1 MKNYAYLVYVDPL
14 ANSNKYYE
22 IKENDNGSLDVTYGR
37 VGGRASFH
45 HYSSYEKSFYS
56 LVQAKESKGYTD
68 VTALH
73 STIDVTQKTSDL
85 SFKPIEHE
93 KVNELIEMLAKSA
106 REFVQRNYTIKAN
119 EITEKMV
126 KEAQHDLDELI
137 DLVNSSPNLTLWRF
151 NEKLV
156 QIFTDIPRKMKT
168 VDDYTAKQSSDFRA
182 IIDREQDMIDNIRGQ
197 IIKPQI
203 QQSANKDE
211 TLLEAYGMTVRPVTY
226 KEEDEITSHLG
237 KDYDGRDV
245 ESRYVRAFKVEN
257 EQTRKAYED
266 FKASNGIRQRDCR
279 LFYHGSKVENW
290 LSIMKQGLSLNP
302 NASVTGKMFGNGLYF
317 APDSRKS
324 LNYMDTKG
332 AHWNNGQRDT
342 GYVAVYSVALG
353 KCYMPTT
360 SLGSSFN
367 KNSLP
372 NGCLSVYAEKNRV
385 GLRNDEYVVYDQAQ
399 CTIKYLME
407 ISARTRE
414 MDFSLNRK
422 ALINT
427 MHEGVDSLIK
437 IPNGVRAEIKLENF
451 DFDKETWGSVILRNL
466 EMCRIDASRIY
477 MDYNAKQDTYS
488 FTVEQSNG
496 EILELHPTELGAFTK
511 DDARFTLREMK
522 KVFAKSEDEW
532 KEIMRTAEKTLTGRK
547 VEVDKK
553 DETEKNRQQI
563 GR

>member
-1 MKNYAYLVYVDPL
+1 
-14 ANSNKYYE
+14 
-22 IKENDNGSLDVTYGR
+22 
-37 VGGRASFH
+37 
-45 HYSSYEKSFYS
+45 
-56 LVQAKESKGYTD
+56 
-68 VTALH
+68 
-73 STIDVTQKTSDL
+73 
-85 SFKPIEHE
+85 
-93 KVNELIEMLAKSA
+93 
-106 REFVQRNYTIKAN
+106 
-119 EITEKMV
+119 
-126 KEAQHDLDELI
+126 
-137 DLVNSSPNLTLWRF
+137 
-151 NEKLV
+151 
-156 QIFTDIPRKMKT
+156 
-168 VDDYTAKQSSDFRA
+168 
-182 IIDREQDMIDNIRGQ
+182 
-197 IIKPQI
+197 
-203 QQSANKDE
+203 
-211 TLLEAYGMTVRPVTY
+211 
-226 KEEDEITSHLG
+226 
-237 KDYDGRDV
+237 
-245 ESRYVRAFKVEN
+245 
-257 EQTRKAYED
+257 
-266 FKASNGIRQRDCR
+266 
-279 LFYHGSKVENW
+279 
-290 LSIMKQGLSLNP
+290 
-302 NASVTGKMFGNGLYF
+302 
-317 APDSRKS
+317 
-324 LNYMDTKG
+324 
-332 AHWNNGQRDT
+332 
-342 GYVAVYSVALG
+342 
-353 KCYMPTT
+353 MPTT

-407 ISARTRE
+407 MSARTRE

-427 MHEGVDSLIK
+427 IHEGVDSLIK